1 MSGSRASNV
10 KRWEVSVSK
19 IERFEDIQAWQEAR
33 ELTKTIYLVSSTGQW
48 AKDFAL
54 RDQIRRAAI
63 SVMSNI
69 AEGFDRQ
76 GDAEF
81 GRFLSIA
88 KGSASEV
95 KAQLYVALDQ
105 GYIDKTSFDSLYE
118 LCDKVV
124 RFLGGFIRYLS
135 GKKGVRRST
144 HDTETNK

>member
-1 MSGSRASNV
+1 MA
-10 KRWEVSVSK
+10 K

-33 ELTKTIYLVSSTGQW
+33 ELAKAVYRVSSNGLW

-54 RDQIRRAAI
+54 RDQIHRAVI

-69 AEGFDRQ
+69 AEGFDRK

-88 KGSASEV
+88 KGSVSEV

-105 GYIDKTSFDSLYE
+105 HYIDEATFKTLYE
-118 LCDKVV
+118 SCDKVV

-135 GKKGVRRST
+135 ANKNARRST
-144 HDTETNK
+144 SDSETNS

>member
-1 MSGSRASNV
+1 MA
-10 KRWEVSVSK
+10 K

-33 ELTKTIYLVSSTGQW
+33 ELTKTIYRVSATGQW
-48 AKDFAL
+48 AKDFGL

-63 SVMSNI
+63 SVMSNV

-88 KGSASEV
+88 KGSASEI

-105 GYIDKTSFDSLYE
+105 GYLDAATFNELYE
-118 LCDKVV
+118 SCDKVV

-135 GKKGVRRST
+135 GNRDVRRST
-144 HDTETNK
+144 HDAETKS

>member
-1 MSGSRASNV
+1 MA
-10 KRWEVSVSK
+10 K
-19 IERFEDIQAWQEAR
+19 IDRFEDIQAWQEAR
-33 ELTKTIYLVSSTGQW
+33 ELTKTIYRVSGTGKW

-69 AEGFDRQ
+69 AEGFDRK

-88 KGSASEV
+88 KGSASEI

-105 GYIDKTSFDSLYE
+105 GYIEKTSFDFLYE
-118 LCDKVV
+118 SCDKVV

-135 GKKGVRRST
+135 GKKDSRRLT
-144 HDTETNK
+144 HDAETKI

>member
-1 MSGSRASNV
+1 MA
-10 KRWEVSVSK
+10 K
-19 IERFEDIQAWQEAR
+19 IERFEDIQAWREAR
-33 ELTKTIYLVSSTGQW
+33 ELAKSVYQISATGAW
-48 AKDFAL
+48 GKDFAL

-76 GDAEF
+76 SDAEF
-81 GRFLSIA
+81 GRFLAIA

-105 GYIDKTSFDSLYE
+105 HYIDETTFKTLYE
-118 LCDKVV
+118 ACDKVV

-135 GKKGVRRST
+135 GRTDARRLT
-144 HDTETNK
+144 PDPETPV

>member
-1 MSGSRASNV
+1 MA
-10 KRWEVSVSK
+10 K

-33 ELTKTIYLVSSTGQW
+33 ELAKAIYRVSATGQW

-81 GRFLSIA
+81 GRFLPIA

-95 KAQLYVALDQ
+95 KSQLYVALDQ
-105 GYIDKTSFDSLYE
+105 GYIEEASFNVLYE
-118 LCDKVV
+118 SCDKVV
-124 RFLGGFIRYLS
+124 RFLGGFVRYLS
-135 GKKGVRRST
+135 GKKDVRRST
-144 HDTETNK
+144 LDPETKI